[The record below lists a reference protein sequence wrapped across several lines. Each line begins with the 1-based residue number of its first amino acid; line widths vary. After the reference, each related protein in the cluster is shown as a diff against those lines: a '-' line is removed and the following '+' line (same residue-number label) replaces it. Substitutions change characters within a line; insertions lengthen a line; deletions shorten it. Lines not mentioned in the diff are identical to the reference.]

1 MYMKIAI
8 RKENNAIDK
17 FERRNLS
24 KIKGKNN
31 FIVPPSK
38 IIGIVPIKIEL
49 NIFWCFKKS
58 TFIIKDWLFK
68 LKKVFLKYQ
77 IIARTLPSWIIADKE
92 GPGSSIP
99 KIRDMTFKWAV
110 LLTGINS

>member
-38 IIGIVPIKIEL
+38 IIGVVPIIIDL
-49 NIFWCFKKS
+49 NNLSCKK
-58 TFIIKDWLFK
+58 
-68 LKKVFLKYQ
+68 
-77 IIARTLPSWIIADKE
+77 
-92 GPGSSIP
+92 
-99 KIRDMTFKWAV
+99 
-110 LLTGINS
+110 